1 MKEVGR
7 LVDLRRDRNADFGK
21 SIKAKGFTKWE
32 KILLP
37 KLFQE
42 QLKAVLYYCLRGCFS
57 EIGN

>member
-7 LVDLRRDRNADFGK
+7 LVNLRRDRNADFGK
-21 SIKAKGFTKWE
+21 LRKAKGFPKWE

-42 QLKAVLYYCLRGCFS
+42 QLMAVLF
-57 EIGN
+57 IA